1 MLAYS
6 SFSTVSL
13 LAEIILKMTQD
24 GTLYLWLNNINA
36 NWNEPLVYPGSRLQL
51 TPEAKAKASV
61 TKLRVS
67 VLALRMSSNEHAN
80 MLTGVQHKLHIYRVS
95 ISAL

>member
-13 LAEIILKMTQD
+13 LAEIILRMTQEW
-24 GTLYLWLNNINA
+24 TLYLWLNNINA
-36 NWNEPLVYPGSRLQL
+36 NWNEPLLVYPGSRLQL

-67 VLALRMSSNEHAN
+67 VLALRQNEHAN